1 MTKSVSATAG
11 QAIHKRILV
20 AEDNKVI
27 QDLVSRFLKQVG
39 FVVVTAENGIEALAV
54 FEESY
59 FDLVLTDYKMPI
71 MDGFC
76 LAGHVKERSPRT
88 PVILLTGSDKVN
100 VLQKMKTGPVDSV
113 VFKPFKLE
121 DLQRTIQGALTS
133 KESEYES
140 VMSGDRSWG
149 F

>member
-1 MTKSVSATAG
+1 MTKSASATAG
-11 QAIHKRILV
+11 QAIHRRILL

-27 QDLVSRFLKQVG
+27 KDLVSRFLEQMG
-39 FVVVTAENGIEALAV
+39 FVVVTAENGIEALAI
-54 FEESY
+54 FEEGY
-59 FDLVLTDYKMPI
+59 FDLVLTDYQMPV

-76 LAGHVKERSPRT
+76 LAGRVKERSPST
-88 PVILLTGSDKVN
+88 PVILLTGSDKVT
-100 VLQKMKTGPVDSV
+100 VLQKMESGSVDSV
-113 VFKPFKLE
+113 VFKPFELE

-133 KESEYES
+133 EESEYES